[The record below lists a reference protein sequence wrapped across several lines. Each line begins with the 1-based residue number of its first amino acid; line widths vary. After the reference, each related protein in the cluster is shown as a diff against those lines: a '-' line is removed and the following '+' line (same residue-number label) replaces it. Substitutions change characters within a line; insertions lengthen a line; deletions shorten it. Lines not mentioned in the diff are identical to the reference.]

1 MKFKVNGT
9 LLFLFPAQQIYL
21 RDIWIEHDKLVNYL
35 YFPKINPSTPDVHL
49 KVIHTHIN
57 LQLSAAGL
65 FVYQLFFSLV

>member
-49 KVIHTHIN
+49 KSYILT
-57 LQLSAAGL
+57 
-65 FVYQLFFSLV
+65 